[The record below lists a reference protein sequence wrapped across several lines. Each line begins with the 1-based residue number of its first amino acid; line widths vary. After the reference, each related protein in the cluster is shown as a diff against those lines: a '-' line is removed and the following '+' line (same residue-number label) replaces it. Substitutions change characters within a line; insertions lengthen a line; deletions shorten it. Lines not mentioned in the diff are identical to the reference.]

1 MENLVGFGGEYF
13 KTWEDISESK
23 VDKAFLLGYK
33 SVLNSK
39 SSEESLVG
47 LMLSLI
53 LTIH

>member
-13 KTWEDISESK
+13 RTLEDIAESK
-23 VDKAFLLGYK
+23 HDKAFLLGYK

-53 LTIH
+53 FTIY